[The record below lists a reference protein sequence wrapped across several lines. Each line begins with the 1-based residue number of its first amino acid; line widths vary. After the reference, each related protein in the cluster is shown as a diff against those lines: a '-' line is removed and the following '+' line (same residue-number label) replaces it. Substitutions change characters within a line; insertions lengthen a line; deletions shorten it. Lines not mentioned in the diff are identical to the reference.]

1 MESHSSPL
9 KLGGSEATTTIA
21 LANGRAA
28 FVRPFFNGAMIMDGN
43 EQTTVQGDKAA
54 KVIASII
61 IVGIVAMFG
70 YGLFGWIV
78 FG

>member
-1 MESHSSPL
+1 MAAPRLCGHFL
-9 KLGGSEATTTIA
+9 M
-21 LANGRAA
+21 GR
-28 FVRPFFNGAMIMDGN
+28 MIMDTN
-43 EQTTVQGDKAA
+43 EQAIIKGDKAA

-61 IVGIVAMFG
+61 IAGIAVMFA